1 MKFSKSLLT
10 TAALVASFGA
20 SATASAQVTGSLAAG
35 PIGAFLGLTT
45 STAMPPA
52 NVAPC
57 TGGVTCVLGGTVGTI
72 NGGSIFMAD
81 QPFADIPAG
90 DVFGSRFLSSGPSS
104 TTPSTLTFTGPGLA
118 NIGFLWGSPDTY
130 NLLTVVFENGIGE
143 FAQTFWAGAGLSNG
157 AVGLGFS
164 TTNGNQ
170 AFSQYVRFDAAP
182 GAFITQLVFS
192 NSPQINAFEVANF
205 STNVVPEPATYALM
219 ATGLLA
225 LGAIAKRRK
234 QV

>member
-1 MKFSKSLLT
+1 MKISKSLLT

-20 SATASAQVTGSLAAG
+20 SATANAQVTGSLAAG
-35 PIGAFLGLTT
+35 PIGAFLGLT
-45 STAMPPA
+45 SSIAPA
-52 NVAPC
+52 PGVVC
-57 TGGVTCVLGGTVGTI
+57 TVGANCMLGAVGTI
-72 NGGSIFMAD
+72 SGGSIFMAD
-81 QPFADIPAG
+81 QPFNDIPAG
-90 DVFGSRFLSSGPSS
+90 VVFGDRFLSSGPNA
-104 TTPSTLTFTGPGLA
+104 TTPSTLTFSGPGIF

-130 NLLTVVFENGIGE
+130 NLLTVVFDNGAGE

>member
-1 MKFSKSLLT
+1 MKISKSLLT
-10 TAALVASFGA
+10 TAALVASIGA
-20 SATASAQVTGSLAAG
+20 SATANAQVTGSLAAG

-45 STAMPPA
+45 SIAPA
-52 NVAPC
+52 PGAVC
-57 TGGVTCVLGGTVGTI
+57 TGGATCVLGGTVGTI
-72 NGGSIFMAD
+72 SGGSIFMAD
-81 QPFADIPAG
+81 QPFNDIPAG
-90 DVFGSRFLSSGPSS
+90 GVFGDRFLSSGPAATS
-104 TTPSTLTFTGPGLA
+104 PSTLTFSGPGLA

-130 NLLTVVFENGIGE
+130 NFLTVVSAGPNEN
-143 FAQTFWAGAGLSNG
+143 AQTFWVGAGLNNG

-182 GAFITQLVFS
+182 GTFITQLVFS
-192 NSPQINAFEVANF
+192 NNPSTNAFEVANF

-225 LGAIAKRRK
+225 LGAIAKRRE
-234 QV
+234 QA